1 MENPSKTVSIG
12 LIALVIGLGG
22 GYLVASRHAPEP
34 AMAPMM
40 SGMNM
45 DHGSMPMATS
55 SAMDMSGMMADMN
68 AALRGKTGADF
79 DKAFLD
85 EMIVHHQGAVDM
97 AKLVLT
103 SSQRPELKTFANEII
118 TAQSREIGQMQA
130 WKGTW
135 FK

>member
-1 MENPSKTVSIG
+1 MENPSKSLSIG
-12 LIALVIGLGG
+12 LIALVVGLGG
-22 GYLVASRHAPEP
+22 GYLLGSRGAERPAASVTS
-34 AMAPMM
+34 M
-40 SGMNM
+40 GMGR
-45 DHGSMPMATS
+45 GSLAVPTS
-55 SAMDMSGMMADMN
+55 SVTDMPGMMADMS

>member
-1 MENPSKTVSIG
+1 M
-12 LIALVIGLGG
+12 IALVVGLGG
-22 GYLVASRHAPEP
+22 GYLFALRGAEHQAAVAN
-34 AMAPMM
+34 M
-40 SGMNM
+40 GMGR
-45 DHGSMPMATS
+45 GSLAVPTS
-55 SAMDMSGMMADMN
+55 SATGMPGMMADMN